1 MFLVFIK
8 HFYWFQY
15 HPDSVGAYYGRG
27 IVYQRMGIQVILKIS
42 LKFSHLIISTCKR
55 IPINFASKCM
65 IMLTVKCK
73 TETVKIFLFWKQG
86 NCKCSQECSWIH
98 RGHNERW
105 KPPWDLWKESRG
117 LSFELFRYSLSE
129 K

>member
-1 MFLVFIK
+1 M
-8 HFYWFQY
+8 
-15 HPDSVGAYYGRG
+15 GAYYGRG

-73 TETVKIFLFWKQG
+73 TETL
-86 NCKCSQECSWIH
+86 KCELKYFCFENKEIANAAKSVREFTEAIMKDENH
-98 RGHNERW
+98 HEIYERRAEVC
-105 KPPWDLWKESRG
+105 L
-117 LSFELFRYSLSE
+117 LNYSDTH
-129 K
+129 